1 MAIHPIKRVNVSE
14 QVFEQLKDQLIN
26 GEWKPG
32 DRLPSETELCS
43 LFGVSRITIRN
54 ALQQLA
60 ILGLIE
66 TRRGE
71 GSFVLGIDTGSYLN
85 TLVPAAYL
93 NDNMLDIQ
101 EFRLMV
107 ESGAAFMAARR
118 ASDRDIEDLRSRL
131 KRMHELGHDLYA
143 LAQEDFA
150 FHHQIGLITGNPLMI
165 RTYEILT
172 DVLHTAMETVVAHM
186 GPDAG
191 YYYHAQIVEAI
202 AKHDSDLAYNT
213 MRRHIE
219 ANIAQYKEEKQQT

>member
-1 MAIHPIKRVNVSE
+1 MGIRPIKIVNFSE
-14 QVFEQLKDQLIN
+14 QVFEQLKEQLIN

-43 LFGVSRITIRN
+43 MFGVSRITIRN

-60 ILGLIE
+60 VLGLIE

-71 GSFVLGIDTGSYLN
+71 GSFVLSVDTGSFLN

-93 NDNMLDIQ
+93 SENMLDIQ

-107 ESGAAFMAARR
+107 ESGAAYMAARR
-118 ASDRDIEDLRSRL
+118 AGEKDIADLKKRL
-131 KRMHELGHDLYA
+131 QRMHELGNDLYA

-172 DVLHTAMETVVAHM
+172 DVLHSAMESVVAHM

-191 YYYHAQIVEAI
+191 YYYHAQIVAAI
-202 AKHDSDLAYNT
+202 EKHDSELAYNT

-219 ANIAQYKEEKQQT
+219 ANIAQYKENS